1 MTHEESQKLK
11 QEHAA
16 GEKKYREPARQLEAE
31 FYARQRQEMLVYH
44 FADAPCAMNDGNLNY
59 RFRVSVN
66 PVSDLVEADFLHHSP
81 SNVSYKAYL
90 ALSEIVEM
98 FEGWRVG
105 TIKHMPPSGDWF
117 DAKVWLV
124 RQQIGDAE

>member
-11 QEHAA
+11 QEHEVA
-16 GEKKYREPARQLEAE
+16 EKRCREPASRLEAE
-31 FYARQRQEMLVYH
+31 RYARQRQEMLVYY
-44 FADAPCAMNDGNLNY
+44 FADAPCAMNDFNLKY
-59 RFRVSVN
+59 RFMVSVN
-66 PVSDLVEADFLHHSP
+66 PVFDLMDADFLRHSP

-124 RQQIGDAE
+124 RQQIGDAK